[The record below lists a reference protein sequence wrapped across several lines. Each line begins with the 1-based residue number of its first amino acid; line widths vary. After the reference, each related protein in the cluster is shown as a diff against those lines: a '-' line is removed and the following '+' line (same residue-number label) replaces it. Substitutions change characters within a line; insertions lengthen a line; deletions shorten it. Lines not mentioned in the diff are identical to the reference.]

1 MGKSTGAT
9 IAERDDTHGAPDSG
23 SLKGRS
29 SDDFGGIGGPPSRR
43 RLARRGFFEQ
53 YKPEQ
58 GRYTRVGTFV
68 AAGALVA
75 WGAFFIYERLQVYQG
90 DDWFSLM
97 ITTGIPIVFAAV
109 LGALAWWAC
118 FSARASSDFMIATEG
133 EMKKVN
139 WSSRR
144 EIIGSTKV
152 VILFTIVMAV
162 FLFVVDIIFQVIFS
176 WLGVLK

>member
-1 MGKSTGAT
+1 MAKSSGAT
-9 IAERDDTHGAPDSG
+9 IVERDDAHSPG
-23 SLKGRS
+23 SPRGRES
-29 SDDFGGIGGPPSRR
+29 EDIALPGGGPPGRR
-43 RLARRGFFEQ
+43 RPTRRGFFEQ

-58 GRYTRVGTFV
+58 GRYTRVGSF
-68 AAGALVA
+68 AAAFALVV
-75 WGAFFIYERLQVYQG
+75 WGAFFVYDRLQVYQG
-90 DDWFSLM
+90 DDWASML

-152 VILFTIVMAV
+152 VILFTFLMALY
-162 FLFVVDIIFQVIFS
+162 LFVVDVVFQNIFS
-176 WLGVLK
+176 WLGVLKG